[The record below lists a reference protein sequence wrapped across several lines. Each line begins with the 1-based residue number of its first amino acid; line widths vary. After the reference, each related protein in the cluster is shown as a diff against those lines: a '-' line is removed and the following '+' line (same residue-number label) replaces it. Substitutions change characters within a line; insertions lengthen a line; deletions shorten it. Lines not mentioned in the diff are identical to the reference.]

1 MSTTY
6 TWRPSNGKYFSSSGS
21 SADAANHFYYSSNR
35 AFRMDFNAPT
45 IDKKTISIKSAI
57 LRVVISTANSAT
69 LTIGYN
75 YSTSWDNRKSL
86 LAKITGVSMGTSTG
100 AKTIDITS
108 IVQAYCRDGQTGKF
122 YLWGYGTGGS
132 SSNSNFRGY
141 SPGSSYT
148 SQRPYITLVYDTSK
162 ARIYTNGAWE
172 TAVPYVYHNGV
183 WQPALIQ
190 MRNNGSWG

>member
-6 TWRPSNGKYFSSSGS
+6 TWRPSNGKYYSTSGS
-21 SADAANHFYYSSNR
+21 AVDAGDHFYYASNR

-69 LTIGYN
+69 LTIGYSYN
-75 YSTSWDNRKSL
+75 TSYDNRKTL
-86 LAKITGVSMGTSTG
+86 LAKITGVAMGTKTG

-108 IVQAYCRDGQTGKF
+108 IFQAFCKDGQTGKF
-122 YLWGYGTGGS
+122 YLWAYGTGGS
-132 SSNSNFRGY
+132 TTLSNFRGY
-141 SPGSSYT
+141 NPASSYS
-148 SQRPYITLVYDTSK
+148 SQRPYITLTYDTSP
-162 ARIYTNGAWE
+162 ARIYTGGEWK

-183 WQPALIQ
+183 WQPARIQ
-190 MRNNGSWG
+190 LFDNASWK